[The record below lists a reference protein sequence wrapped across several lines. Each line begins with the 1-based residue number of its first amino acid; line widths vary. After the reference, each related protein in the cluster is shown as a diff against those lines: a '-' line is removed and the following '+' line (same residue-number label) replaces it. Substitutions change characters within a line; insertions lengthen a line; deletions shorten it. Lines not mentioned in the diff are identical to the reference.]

1 MQPLKMSIMALLSG
15 LPLFGGTAGASSTLF
30 WGGTIVGFNNDT
42 NSLAVYRNGSILVEN
57 DRIAAIHEKTQSKDE
72 AGDGVEVIDVTGQIL
87 TPGFIDTH
95 RHGWQTALKTLGS
108 NTSLAE
114 YFGRYSSPASGADFR
129 AEDVYIGQLAGIY
142 EALNAGVTTMVDHAH
157 HTWSNETSWAGLNAS
172 AESGARVF
180 WCYAFENT
188 RNAEGPRTV
197 VEQLAN
203 FRAMINS
210 EGWKS
215 SATEI
220 GIAYDSWGPR
230 PDVEERGK
238 VMKLATEFD
247 VPVITT
253 HSLGGPW
260 GVTNMPSD
268 LAELDILK
276 GDIPIIFS
284 HASFL
289 SPNDR
294 DLLRQNNHYVS
305 ITPESEMHYGH
316 THPHSYLIQDQA
328 ALGVDTHFTFS
339 TDILTQARIWLQS
352 TRYRLFSQVIE
363 NWKIP
368 RNTPETVN
376 QAFLLAT
383 RNGGLALRRHDLGV
397 LNKGAKAD
405 LIVWNARESPA
416 LLGWNDPVAAVM
428 LHASVG
434 DILDVMVDGKF
445 VKKGGRLVVEGYDEV
460 RERFIASAKRL
471 QEVWAAKDY
480 PVLEGQWMAGGS
492 EFADTMKVDVVSGQG
507 NGYGE
512 LFVE

>member
-1 MQPLKMSIMALLSG
+1 MNTLALLSG
-15 LPLFGGTAGASSTLF
+15 LPLFSGVTEASSTLF
-30 WGGTIVGFNNDT
+30 WGGTIIGFNNDT
-42 NSLAVYRNGSILVEN
+42 NSLEVYRNGSILVEN
-57 DRIAAIHEKTQSKDE
+57 DRIAAIHEKAKSKDE
-72 AGDGVEVIDVTGQIL
+72 AGDGVKVIDVTGQIL

-95 RHGWQTALKTLGS
+95 RHGWQTGLKTLGS
-108 NTSLAE
+108 NTTLGE
-114 YFGRYSSPASGADFR
+114 YFARYGSPASAVDFR
-129 AEDVYIGQLAGIY
+129 AEDVYIGQLAGLY
-142 EALNAGVTTMVDHAH
+142 EALNAGVTTIVDHAH

-172 AESGARVF
+172 AESNARVF

-188 RNAEGPRTV
+188 NNADGPRS
-197 VEQLAN
+197 VEEQMAN
-203 FRAMINS
+203 FRDIIES
-210 EGWKS
+210 PKWKDS
-215 SATEI
+215 LAEI
-220 GIAYDSWGPR
+220 GVAYDSWGPQ
-230 PDVEERGK
+230 PNVEERGK
-238 VMKLATEFD
+238 VLDLALEYD

-268 LAELDILK
+268 LAGLDILE

-294 DLLRQNNHYVS
+294 DILKQNNHYVS

-328 ALGVDTHFTFS
+328 ALGVDTHFTYS
-339 TDILTQARIWLQS
+339 TDILTQARIWLQA
-352 TRYRLFSQVIE
+352 TRYRLFSQVVE

-397 LNKGAKAD
+397 LTKGAKAD
-405 LIVWNARESPA
+405 LIVWNAKESPA

-445 VKKGGRLVVEGYDEV
+445 VKRDGKLVVDGYGEV
-460 RERFIASAKRL
+460 RERFLASAKRL
-471 QEVWAAKDY
+471 QDLWAEKEY
-480 PVLEGQWMAGGS
+480 PVLEGHWFAGGS
-492 EFADTMKVDVVSGQG
+492 EFADTMKVDVVSGEG
-507 NGYGE
+507 DGYGE

>member
-1 MQPLKMSIMALLSG
+1 MAVLGSLPFLSG
-15 LPLFGGTAGASSTLF
+15 IAEASSTLL
-30 WGGTIVGFNNDT
+30 WGGTIITFNNDT
-42 NSLAVYRNGSILVEN
+42 NSLEVHRNGSILIED
-57 DRIAAIHEKTQSKDE
+57 DRIVEIHEKARPQDE
-72 AGDGVEVIDVTGQIL
+72 AGEGVVIIDVTGQIV

-95 RHGWQTALKTLGS
+95 RHGWQTGLKTLGS
-108 NTSLAE
+108 NTTLGE
-114 YFGRYSSPASGADFR
+114 YFGRYGSPASGTDFR
-129 AEDVYIGQLAGIY
+129 AEDVYIGQLAGLY
-142 EALNAGVTTMVDHAH
+142 EALNAGVTTIVDHAH
-157 HTWSNETSWAGLNAS
+157 HTWTDETSWAGLNAS
-172 AESGARVF
+172 AESSARVF

-188 RNAEGPRTV
+188 TNADGPRTV
-197 VEQLAN
+197 EEQMAN
-203 FRAMINS
+203 FRNIIQS
-210 EGWKS
+210 DEWKRS
-215 SATEI
+215 SVEI
-220 GIAYDSWGPR
+220 GVAYDSWGPQ
-230 PDVEERGK
+230 PDINERSK
-238 VMKLATEFD
+238 VIDLATEHK

-268 LAELDILK
+268 LGGLDILK

-316 THPHSYLIQDQA
+316 THPHSYLVQDQS

-352 TRYRLFSQVIE
+352 TRYRLFSQVVE

-434 DILDVMVDGKF
+434 DIFDVMVDGKF
-445 VKKGGRLVVEGYDEV
+445 VKREGKLVVDGYGKV
-460 RERFIASAKRL
+460 RERFLASAKRL
-471 QEVWAAKDY
+471 QDLWAKKDY
-480 PVLEGQWMAGGS
+480 PVLEGQWFAGGS
-492 EFADTMKVDVVSGQG
+492 EFGDTLKVDVVSGEG
-507 NGYGE
+507 DGYGE